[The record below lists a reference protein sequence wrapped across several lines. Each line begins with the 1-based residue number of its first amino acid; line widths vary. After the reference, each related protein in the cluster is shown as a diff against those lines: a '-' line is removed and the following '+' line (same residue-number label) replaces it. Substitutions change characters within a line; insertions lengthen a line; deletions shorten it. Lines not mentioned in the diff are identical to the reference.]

1 MIFGGNIQKML
12 TFWLFFRCNFSD
24 LEIEMFFARYDR
36 DGNFV
41 FTTDETNR
49 ILNDIDNDRVDRP
62 PSVQSNRPLTGREA
76 RSARSSRIM
85 SIQSRKN
92 LAVGGITGEEF
103 QV

>member
-1 MIFGGNIQKML
+1 MDLPIFGH
-12 TFWLFFRCNFSD
+12 FCRCNFSD

-49 ILNDIDNDRVDRP
+49 ILNDIDHDRVDRP
-62 PSVQSNRPLTGREA
+62 PTAQSRPLTGREA

-85 SIQSRKN
+85 SIQSRSKS
-92 LAVGGITGEEF
+92 LAVGGISGEEF

>member
-1 MIFGGNIQKML
+1 MK
-12 TFWLFFRCNFSD
+12 LFSFFCRCNFSD

-85 SIQSRKN
+85 SIQSQKKN
-92 LAVGGITGEEF
+92 LEKKAIVSTPF
-103 QV
+103 YHR